1 MPNQK
6 LPYKTKPTPDNN
18 AKPNQTIQRRIKPNQ
33 TKQCRINSNQ
43 QKTKQNKTKSAE

>member
-18 AKPNQTIQRRIKPNQ
+18 TKQYSAESNQ
-33 TKQCRINSNQ
+33 TKQNSAESTQTNKRPN
-43 QKTKQNKTKSAE
+43 KTKQKVPNKT